1 MCDIPGTELQVEV
14 MGELKEAK
22 VLDGPPVL
30 TQPVRDAN
38 EKKQGEA
45 KRQTK
50 HAWFFYL
57 SFLYTFSYL

>member
-14 MGELKEAK
+14 MGELKKAK

-38 EKKQGEA
+38 EKREEA

-50 HAWFFYL
+50 HAWFFLFL
-57 SFLYTFSYL
+57 SFLYTFLYL

>member
-1 MCDIPGTELQVEV
+1 MAFAYIPSMCDIPGTELKVEV
-14 MGELKEAK
+14 MGELKDAK

-38 EKKQGEA
+38 EKKQEEA

-50 HAWFFYL
+50 HA
-57 SFLYTFSYL
+57 

>member
-50 HAWFFYL
+50 HA
-57 SFLYTFSYL
+57 

>member
-30 TQPVRDAN
+30 TQPACDAN

-50 HAWFFYL
+50 HA
-57 SFLYTFSYL
+57 